1 MISEQLL
8 AVKRNTIPEKEKR
21 QGGDFSIALL
31 AFIDFEA
38 SLFLFFEQL
47 LQIAFIQQMHSFKFT
62 LVKYSPVIEYAGNIL
77 RFF

>member
-1 MISEQLL
+1 MISEHLL
-8 AVKRNTIPEKEKR
+8 AVKSNPIPEKEKR
-21 QGGDFSIALL
+21 QGGNSFVALL
-31 AFIDFEA
+31 AFIHFEA